1 MGSMLE
7 VGSAVLK
14 SLYFSEM
21 GGKGL
26 RIIAC
31 KAPAQAGVRWW

>member
-21 GGKGL
+21 GGKGSELLPAKL
-26 RIIAC
+26 RLRL
-31 KAPAQAGVRWW
+31 G

>member
-1 MGSMLE
+1 MLE
-7 VGSAVLK
+7 AVSAAWK

-21 GGKGL
+21 GEKGF

-31 KAPAQAGVRWW
+31 KAPAQAGVSWW